1 MNVANLQLE
10 GLLMAIASINHLLV
24 RKGVLSVEEIDKAL
38 RKAEASETATNGL
51 TVCHRPVV
59 MLSTS
64 RSDCWNW
71 PMSAG
76 GGHAVFENL
85 RRGNGIR
92 KAAGRSFCLLANGW
106 RMAG

>member
-24 RKGVLSVEEIDKAL
+24 RKGVLSAKPCGKLKQARL
-38 RKAEASETATNGL
+38 ATNGL

-85 RRGNGIR
+85 GE
-92 KAAGRSFCLLANGW
+92 A
-106 RMAG
+106 MA